1 MILDTIIYAIFGL
14 LTLLLGANYLIRHI
28 VILAKKLNIS
38 NFIIASCTLAFGTTI
53 PELATSLKAILNE
66 PSYPGIAVGNVIG
79 SNIANIFLILG
90 ISSIIFPTAIN
101 FDKFIIK
108 EQRINLLIILF
119 PASIIFLNF
128 QKNLSTGIAVV
139 MLCALIFL
147 IYNKINTIRT
157 NNEKN
162 KDNKSILITSFL
174 LFLSL
179 IAVIIG
185 SDYLLDNTVKIA
197 QHYNVPNRVIGLSI
211 LAVGTSL
218 PELTTAIIS
227 ALKKLKGVALGNVL
241 GANAYN
247 ILGIL
252 SLVEIIEPSSILNN
266 ALRIDI
272 YFLIIATIML
282 GFVLMKLKAINKN
295 IGLIFVSI
303 YILYI
308 YLIY

>member
-1 MILDTIIYAIFGL
+1 M
-14 LTLLLGANYLIRHI
+14 
-28 VILAKKLNIS
+28 LN
-38 NFIIASCTLAFGTTI
+38 
-53 PELATSLKAILNE
+53 
-66 PSYPGIAVGNVIG
+66 
-79 SNIANIFLILG
+79 
-90 ISSIIFPTAIN
+90 
-101 FDKFIIK
+101 
-108 EQRINLLIILF
+108 
-119 PASIIFLNF
+119 
-128 QKNLSTGIAVV
+128 
-139 MLCALIFL
+139 
-147 IYNKINTIRT
+147 
-157 NNEKN
+157 
-162 KDNKSILITSFL
+162 NKSILITSFL

-295 IGLIFVSI
+295 IGLIFISI